1 MPPLL
6 RVTDLHHSFSIP
18 RGPANPGGGK
28 VHAVNG
34 ISFELQA
41 GETLGLVGE
50 SGCGKSTTGKLLL
63 RLLEPEQGSI
73 DFQGQE
79 ISHLPERELRP
90 LRRDMQ
96 MIFQDPFSSLNP
108 RMRIGDIL
116 AEPLI
121 IHGLAEPG
129 ALEKSCIELLETVG
143 LDGDYLHRFPH
154 EFSGGQRQRVGI
166 ARALA
171 VRPRLIIAD
180 EPISALDISIQAQ
193 IINLLQDIQKQFNLT
208 YLFIAHDLSVIEH
221 ISTRVAVMYLG
232 RIVEIAPTSVL
243 YSGYQHP
250 YTEAL
255 LAAIPHPD
263 PRIPRK
269 PPLLLGEPPSQI
281 DIPTGCPFHP
291 RCRYASGL
299 CRTTEPPLSERA
311 PGHLAACHHS
321 DRIGHPA
328 TNS

>member
-6 RVTDLHHSFSIP
+6 KVTDLYHSFAIP
-18 RGPANPGGGK
+18 RGPGNPTGGK
-28 VHAVNG
+28 IHAVNG
-34 ISFELQA
+34 VNFELQA

-63 RLLEPEQGSI
+63 RLLEPEQGRI
-73 DFQGQE
+73 DFQGQD
-79 ISHLPERELRP
+79 ISHLSERELRP

-116 AEPLI
+116 AEPLT
-121 IHGLAEPG
+121 IHGLAKTHEL
-129 ALEKSCIELLETVG
+129 ADTCLELLKTVG
-143 LDGDYLHRFPH
+143 LEGDYLHRFPH
-154 EFSGGQRQRVGI
+154 EFSGGQRQRIGI

-171 VRPRLIIAD
+171 VRPQLIIAD
-180 EPISALDISIQAQ
+180 EPVSALDISIQAQ
-193 IINLLQDIQKQFNLT
+193 IINLLQDIQQQFNLT

-232 RIVEIAPTSVL
+232 RIVEIAPTEKL
-243 YSGYQHP
+243 YCGYQHP

-263 PRIPRK
+263 PQTPRT
-269 PPLLLGEPPSQI
+269 PPLLHGEPPSQI
-281 DIPTGCPFHP
+281 DIPSGCPFQP
-291 RCRYASGL
+291 RCRYASDL
-299 CRTTEPPLSERA
+299 CRTTVPPLSERSE
-311 PGHLAACHHS
+311 GH
-321 DRIGHPA
+321 
-328 TNS
+328 